1 MQKFSK
7 ILNIMSNQKK
17 LFEEFPPVTTEQW
30 EAVIEKDLKGA
41 DYNKKLVWKTAE
53 GFQVRPYYRAE
64 NLKDIPWLDTKP
76 GEFPYIR
83 STKKEGNDWLVC
95 EDIVVKDYHEANQ
108 KALDALNRGATALS
122 FRLEYDKPYDAV
134 EISGLLNGIVAEAVE
149 INFYNNKYH
158 LPLLEMMS
166 KIPGIRGS
174 LNYDPLTRYIRRG
187 TWFINENTDMEL
199 AAILS
204 KAEIPNVQTIG
215 VNAHVFTNAG
225 ATISQEMGIALAVG
239 VEYIE
244 QLLAKGMT
252 IDEIAPKMRF
262 NVAVGQT
269 YFMEMA
275 KMRAYRMLWAEILKA
290 YGAKEENCK
299 IRIHAFNALIN
310 MSLYDPYVNMLRTT
324 TGTMSAILGGVD
336 SFSVT
341 PFDATFEEATD
352 FADRISRNQQ
362 LILKEE
368 SHFDKVADPAA
379 GSYYIENLTESIATA
394 AWNVFLQIQEE
405 GGYLASVRKGTIQ
418 NIVKESAAKRF
429 SNVAT
434 RRETILGTNQ
444 FPNFTETMKFDP
456 AEWVFKPSC
465 KRDANA
471 EVDTIDTFRVA
482 QQFET
487 MRYATDVYA
496 KDHKRPTAWMF
507 TYGNLAMRK
516 ARANFASNFFA
527 CAGFEVVDNPGF
539 KTLEEGIAAARE
551 IKPEIVVI
559 CSSDEEYGEGN
570 ALKIYDELKN
580 DTIVV
585 LAGNPE
591 GTADILKEAGLE
603 YFIHVK
609 SNVLETL
616 QSFQKRLGITK

>member
-1 MQKFSK
+1 
-7 ILNIMSNQKK
+7 MSNQKK
-17 LFEEFPPVTTEQW
+17 LFEEFPAVSTEQW

-64 NLKDIPWLDTKP
+64 NLKDIAWADIKP

-83 STKKEGNDWLVC
+83 GNKQQDNTWLVC
-95 EDIVVKDYHEANQ
+95 EDIVVKDYHSANK
-108 KALDALNRGATALS
+108 KALEAIERGANAIS
-122 FRLEYDKPYDAV
+122 FRLENEKAYDTV
-134 EISGLLNGIVAEAVE
+134 EISGLLNGIDAQKVE
-149 INFYNNKYH
+149 ITFYNNKYH

-166 KIPGIRGS
+166 KIPEIHGS

-187 TWFINENTDMEL
+187 TWFVTENTDMEL
-199 AAILS
+199 AAILT
-204 KAEIPNVQTIG
+204 KAEIPGVQTLG

-225 ATISQEMGIALAVG
+225 ATISQEMGIALSIG
-239 VEYIE
+239 VEYID
-244 QLLAKGMT
+244 QMLDKGLT

-262 NVAVGQT
+262 NVAVGQN

-299 IRIHAFNALIN
+299 MHIHAFNALIN

-324 TGTMSAILGGVD
+324 TGTMSAVLGGVD

-341 PFDATFEEATD
+341 PFDATFEETTE
-352 FADRISRNQQ
+352 FADRIARNQQ

-368 SHFDKVADPAA
+368 AHFDKVADPAA
-379 GSYYIENLTESIATA
+379 GSYYIENLTLSLENA
-394 AWNVFLQIQEE
+394 AWGIFNQIEDE

-418 NIVKESAAKRF
+418 AIVKESAAKRF
-429 SNVAT
+429 SNLAT

-444 FPNFTETMKFDP
+444 FPNFTETMKFNP
-456 AEWVFKPSC
+456 AEWVFKADC
-465 KRDANA
+465 KRDEKADV
-471 EVDTIDTFRVA
+471 ETIVTFRVA
-482 QQFET
+482 QQFEA

-496 KDHKRPTAWMF
+496 QMNKRPVAWMF
-507 TYGNLAMRK
+507 TYGNLAMLK

-527 CAGFEVVDNPGF
+527 CAGFAVQDNAGF
-539 KTLEEGIAAARE
+539 KTLEAGIEAARQA
-551 IKPEIVVI
+551 KPEIVVI

-570 ALKIYDELKN
+570 ALRIFNELKN
-580 DTIVV
+580 DAIVV

-591 GTADILKEAGLE
+591 GTADILKEAGME